1 MESIF
6 KSESWKIERKSLE
19 SKNLEVFE
27 TSNVTSGTEQI
38 GLEYLNP
45 LYYDGEVRIDIELDG
60 ELHLSLNDY
69 SLTLN
74 SISSSEHC
82 IVIKNWSLICGND
95 KTTIDQKT
103 INELKL
109 LFNSSTSIKKFTIIQ
124 DLFIEGCN
132 K

>member
-6 KSESWKIERKSLE
+6 NSESWKIEKKILE
-19 SKNLEVFE
+19 SKNLEVFQ
-27 TSNVTSGTEQI
+27 TSNVSSGTEQI

-60 ELHLSLNDY
+60 ELHLSLNNH
-69 SLTLN
+69 SFTLN
-74 SISSSEHC
+74 SSNSKDHC
-82 IVIKNWSLICGND
+82 IVIKNWSLTCGD
-95 KTTIDQKT
+95 EKTTINEQT

-109 LFNSSTSIKKFTIIQ
+109 LFNSTTNIKKFTIIQ